1 MRVREGWVEVR
12 REMGER
18 EEVRWRSMRE
28 RVEEQ
33 EGWADEAIDVG
44 LGSMG

>member
-1 MRVREGWVEVR
+1 
-12 REMGER
+12 MGER
-18 EEVRWRSMRE
+18 EEVRWKSMRE

-33 EGWADEAIDVG
+33 EGWADESRDVG